1 MVRRIAACNGPS
13 RSSTTTPEAVRL
25 ADKAQFTGA
34 RRGCGHKPAAPT
46 TLSTECAKQ
55 RPAHTLALP
64 HVARSIPPCWP
75 AGVAARGGPS
85 VVDDRVTLASLTD
98 RSGRK

>member
-34 RRGCGHKPAAPT
+34 RRGGGHKPAAPT
-46 TLSTECAKQ
+46 TLSTECGKQ
-55 RPAHTLALP
+55 RPAHKALP
-64 HVARSIPPCWP
+64 HLARSILPCWP

-85 VVDDRVTLASLTD
+85 VVDGRVTLASLTD